1 VIRSDRS
8 LRTLLDML
16 TVKTLDDEVV
26 ALEDIIDGRL
36 TVVAFLRH
44 FG

>member
-1 VIRSDRS
+1 MAIGSRPVS
-8 LRTLLDML
+8 L

-26 ALEDIIDGRL
+26 ALDDVLDGRL
-36 TVVAFLRH
+36 TVLAFLRH

>member
-1 VIRSDRS
+1 
-8 LRTLLDML
+8 ML

-26 ALEDIIDGRL
+26 PLHDVIGGQL
-36 TVVAFLRH
+36 TVIAFLRH

>member
-1 VIRSDRS
+1 
-8 LRTLLDML
+8 ML

-26 ALEDIIDGRL
+26 ALDDVIAGRL
-36 TVVAFLRH
+36 TVIAFLRH

>member
-1 VIRSDRS
+1 MDPSEI
-8 LRTLLDML
+8 L

-26 ALEDIIDGRL
+26 SLNSVIEGKK
-36 TVVAFLRH
+36 TVLVFLRH

>member
-1 VIRSDRS
+1 MSS
-8 LRTLLDML
+8 GESL

-26 ALEDIIDGRL
+26 SLNSVIEGRK
-36 TVVAFLRH
+36 TVLVFLRH

>member
-1 VIRSDRS
+1 MSEAV
-8 LRTLLDML
+8 

-26 ALEDIIDGRL
+26 DLSDVIDGQT
-36 TVVAFLRH
+36 TVISFLRH

>member
-1 VIRSDRS
+1 MSS
-8 LRTLLDML
+8 GESL

-26 ALEDIIDGRL
+26 SLNSVIEGKK
-36 TVVAFLRH
+36 TVLVFLRH